1 MAHTAAK
8 DAQANKDE
16 DFYALTWTHPN
27 MLITQVQ
34 LNQDNFFFLAEVIKT
49 SLSAMNKLGFIE
61 GTLQQPHDDDD
72 DSNLED

>member
-1 MAHTAAK
+1 
-8 DAQANKDE
+8 
-16 DFYALTWTHPN
+16 